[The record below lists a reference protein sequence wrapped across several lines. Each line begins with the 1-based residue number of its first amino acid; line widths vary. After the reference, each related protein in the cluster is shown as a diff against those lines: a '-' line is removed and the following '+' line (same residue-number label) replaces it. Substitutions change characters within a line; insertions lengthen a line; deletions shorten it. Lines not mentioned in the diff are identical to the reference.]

1 MSAIQVLVRGYMGV
15 VWTLLSALSNMTGN
29 FMTRCP
35 KCSPKMKRMEMHDQ
49 TYTRAKKARFTSMA
63 RPTSTLNTELG
74 RRALLQVQ
82 VVPVYDVCT
91 ECGHWVRRKNMELS

>member
-1 MSAIQVLVRGYMGV
+1 MGV
-15 VWTLLSALSNMTGN
+15 VWTLLSALSNLSGN
-29 FMTRCP
+29 FVTRCP
-35 KCSPKMKRMEMHDQ
+35 KCSAKMNRVKMHDQ

-82 VVPVYDVCT
+82 VVPVYDVCM
-91 ECGHWVRRKNMELS
+91 ECGHRVRRKNVVLG

>member
-1 MSAIQVLVRGYMGV
+1 MGV
-15 VWTLLSALSNMTGN
+15 VWTLLSALSNLSGN
-29 FMTRCP
+29 FVTRCP
-35 KCSPKMKRMEMHDQ
+35 KCSAKMNRVKMHDQ

-82 VVPVYDVCT
+82 VVPVYDVCM
-91 ECGHWVRRKNMELS
+91 ECGHRVRRKDVVLG